1 MKEQIKFSKNMG
13 RNLVVLLAAILILIQ
28 FIPVQKTNPPL
39 LREPNWDSQKTRNY
53 AVRVCFDCHSN
64 QTVWPF
70 YSKVAPISWFVAGHV
85 NDGRENLTFSE
96 WKAKFGKDIIEEL
109 EEKEMPLKSYLLL
122 HPSAKLNDTE
132 LTEFIEGLKKTI
144 AYSQNDF

>member
-1 MKEQIKFSKNMG
+1 MKDRIKFGKNIG
-13 RNLVVLLAAILILIQ
+13 KKVLVLLAAILILIQ

-53 AVRVCFDCHSN
+53 AVKVCFDCHSN

-85 NDGRENLTFSE
+85 NEGRENLNFSE

>member
-85 NDGRENLTFSE
+85 NEGRENLNFSE

-109 EEKEMPLKSYLLL
+109 EEEEMPLKSYLIL

>member
-1 MKEQIKFSKNMG
+1 MKDRIKFGKNIG
-13 RNLVVLLAAILILIQ
+13 KKVLVLLAAILILIQ

-85 NDGRENLTFSE
+85 NEGRENLNFSE

>member
-1 MKEQIKFSKNMG
+1 MKDQIKFSKNMG
-13 RNLVVLLAAILILIQ
+13 RKVLVLLAAILILIQ
-28 FIPVQKTNPPL
+28 FVPASKTNPPV

-64 QTVWPF
+64 ETVWPF
-70 YSKVAPISWFVAGHV
+70 YTKVAPISWFVAGHV
-85 NDGRENLTFSE
+85 NEGREHLNFSE
-96 WKAKFGKDIIEEL
+96 WKAKYGKDIIEEL

>member
-1 MKEQIKFSKNMG
+1 MKDRIKFGKNIG
-13 RNLVVLLAAILILIQ
+13 KKVLVLLATILILIQ

-85 NDGRENLTFSE
+85 NEGRENLNFSE